1 MDPYEIRPEDSS
13 CSWFHTRGT
22 RLFSPCLFSSAAECA
37 WMEVQKQE
45 RGWDKPGLRVE
56 IFKRFFIVFPL
67 NPLFSSAHI
76 WLWLGTNVGVF
87 TGINKTDGRSESCD
101 AHNNTDP
108 PSSSYCADYAAECPG
123 WLSLLPAAPLPT
135 QRITEAA
142 LRITCVMII
151 LLRAQR
157 KWQLSTAAT
166 VPAVS
171 VLVHCNRDR
180 LIDHWHVHALLA
192 RCTTRLERV
201 HAHTPLHLR
210 SLSLFQ
216 PVSTDWTL
224 YMQLCHIQ
232 LVRHCSELTENTP
245 MQRQLIQCVSDCAFQ
260 NKVLKIMSSIPIEV
274 INSSNKHA

>member
-1 MDPYEIRPEDSS
+1 MSS
-13 CSWFHTRGT
+13 ARWVCVFSLHPHGPLWDKTRGFLLLLVPHQ
-22 RLFSPCLFSSAAECA
+22 RYPVIQPVSVFLSGRMCMNGSP
-37 WMEVQKQE
+37 KT

-76 WLWLGTNVGVF
+76 WLWFGTNVGVF

-135 QRITEAA
+135 QHITEAA

-201 HAHTPLHLR
+201 HAHTPL
-210 SLSLFQ
+210 
-216 PVSTDWTL
+216 
-224 YMQLCHIQ
+224 
-232 LVRHCSELTENTP
+232 
-245 MQRQLIQCVSDCAFQ
+245 
-260 NKVLKIMSSIPIEV
+260 
-274 INSSNKHA
+274 

>member
-1 MDPYEIRPEDSS
+1 MDSYEIRPEDSS

-22 RLFSPCLFSSAAECA
+22 RLFSPCLFSSAVECA

-45 RGWDKPGLRVE
+45 RGWDKPGVRVE
-56 IFKRFFIVFPL
+56 ICKRFFIVFPL
-67 NPLFSSAHI
+67 NPLFSSAHM
-76 WLWLGTNVGVF
+76 WLWFGTNVGVF
-87 TGINKTDGRSESCD
+87 TGINKTDGRSESSD
-101 AHNNTDP
+101 THNNTDP
-108 PSSSYCADYAAECPG
+108 PPPLPVTAAECPG

-151 LLRAQR
+151 LLRAE
-157 KWQLSTAAT
+157 KVTALHSRHS
-166 VPAVS
+166 PRRLLS
-171 VLVHCNRDR
+171 VLVHCNPDR

-192 RCTTRLERV
+192 RCTTSLERM

-232 LVRHCSELTENTP
+232 LVRHCSALTENTP
-245 MQRQLIQCVSDCAFQ
+245 MQRQLIQCVSGCAFQ
-260 NKVLKIMSSIPIEV
+260 NKVLKLMPSV
-274 INSSNKHA
+274 FQ